1 VVPIPAATGHPGA
14 GPFGVAVNQA
24 AEASSTSSRVR
35 VLLVGGDSEEARTLR
50 ELLDRSRAMQFSV
63 VHMAQ
68 IGEALAR
75 PETRKSDV
83 LLLALD
89 SAESPDLPTLMQAH
103 LGAPLVPIVVV
114 SGTDDESLAI
124 RALQRGAR
132 GTLLWDELS
141 PRLLVST
148 LAAALE
154 SHRTILQLRNARE
167 RARHL
172 ATHDPLT
179 GLANRSLFL
188 DRLSQAVSTGRR
200 GRHKHAV
207 LSLDVDGFK
216 SINDALGR
224 AVGDGLLRGIS
235 RRLTSCLR
243 ETDTAARLGGDEF
256 SVLLTNLSNEL
267 DAATVARKLLAALC
281 EPIQF
286 RRQSTT
292 LRCSIGISTF
302 PRDAGDPEEL
312 VKKADTALFHAKDRG
327 GSRFEFFTD
336 DMNAAIQQRVAI
348 EDRLRTALEEE
359 RLVLHYQPQFDLTRG
374 RIIGAEALLRWQHP
388 ELGLVSPSHFLPVAE
403 ETGLIVPIGDWI
415 LRTACAQNA
424 AWNRMGHGGLRVSV
438 NVSSHQFLE
447 PGLAEV
453 VGNALEES
461 GLPPVSLE
469 LEITESSLLR
479 DVEVT
484 VNTLRHLKDLGVRLA
499 IDDFGTGYSSLAYL
513 KRLPI
518 DVLKI
523 DQSFVRTLTTDP
535 ADATITEM
543 IVQLAGGLNLTTIAE
558 GVETLEQLLLLGSY
572 GCNRMQGYLFGKP
585 VPPEIFVTW
594 LSESTPAT
602 FACGSLRAR

>member
-1 VVPIPAATGHPGA
+1 
-14 GPFGVAVNQA
+14 VNEA
-24 AEASSTSSRVR
+24 AETSSTSSQVR
-35 VLLVGGDSEEARTLR
+35 VLLVAGASEDARTLR
-50 ELLDRSRAMQFSV
+50 ELLDRSRAMAFSV
-63 VHMAQ
+63 AHTAQ

-75 PETRKSDV
+75 PETRDSDV
-83 LLLALD
+83 LLLVLGGT
-89 SAESPDLPTLMQAH
+89 ESPDLPTLVQAH

-114 SGTDDESLAI
+114 SGADDESLAI
-124 RALQRGAR
+124 RALQHGAR
-132 GTLLWDELS
+132 GYLLWDELT

-148 LAAALE
+148 IAAALE

-207 LSLDVDGFK
+207 LSLDVDSFK
-216 SINDALGR
+216 SINDSLGR
-224 AVGDGLLRGIS
+224 AVGDGLLRAIA

-243 ETDTAARLGGDEF
+243 ETDTAARLSGDEF
-256 SVLLTNLSNEL
+256 LVLLTNLSNEL
-267 DAATVARKLLAALC
+267 DAATVARKLLAELS

-286 RRQSTT
+286 HRQSTT
-292 LRCSIGISTF
+292 LRCSVGISTF
-302 PRDAGDPEEL
+302 PRDAADPEEL
-312 VKKADTALFHAKDRG
+312 LKKADTALYHAKDRG
-327 GSRFEFFTD
+327 GNRFEFFTD
-336 DMNAAIQQRVAI
+336 DMNAAIQHRVAI
-348 EDRLRTALEEE
+348 EDRLRTALEEDQ
-359 RLVLHYQPQFDLTRG
+359 LVLHYQPQFDLTRG

-388 ELGLVSPSHFLPVAE
+388 ELGLVAPSHFLPVAE
-403 ETGLIVPIGDWI
+403 ETGLIVPIGDWV
-415 LRTACAQNA
+415 LRTACTQNA
-424 AWNRMGHGGLRVSV
+424 EWNRMGHGGLRVSV

-453 VGNALEES
+453 VSNALEQS

-484 VNTLRHLKDLGVRLA
+484 VNTLRRLKDLGVRLA

-572 GCNRMQGYLFGKP
+572 GCSRMQGYLFGKP
-585 VPPEIFVTW
+585 APPEIFVNW
-594 LSESTPAT
+594 LSDPPFRWMKGDREKAK
-602 FACGSLRAR
+602 